1 VTRAFC
7 GLRPP
12 DHMRP
17 LRRGL
22 LRSRHAPS
30 PRPGPDGAARTVHRR
45 RAPRSFRSA
54 VSYAAPR
61 SRSSPGFPLLFLHP
75 VGSGLDGLDRAD
87 EAPRWWL
94 AGGPRI
100 PRGTRQS
107 MCARDPRSAAGSAA
121 ATRSKW
127 AAESPAES
135 SSVGCAKLLLGCE
148 PATARNSQFH
158 GLGFGNWEAPSR
170 FAWLG
175 QKVCTEMRL
184 CPIKIFYS
192 LKIIKFYII

>member
-1 VTRAFC
+1 
-7 GLRPP
+7 
-12 DHMRP
+12 MRP
-17 LRRGL
+17 LRRGLLL

-121 ATRSKW
+121 TRSKW

-158 GLGFGNWEAPSR
+158 GLGFGRHPAGLHGSARR
-170 FAWLG
+170 FALR
-175 QKVCTEMRL
+175 CD
-184 CPIKIFYS
+184 CPIKILYS